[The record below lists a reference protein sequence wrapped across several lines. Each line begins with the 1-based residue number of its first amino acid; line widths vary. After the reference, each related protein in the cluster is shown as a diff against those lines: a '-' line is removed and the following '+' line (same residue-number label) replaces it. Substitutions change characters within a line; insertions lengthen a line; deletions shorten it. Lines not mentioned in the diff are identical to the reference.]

1 MKLLV
6 VYGGHPWVT
15 CACQEAVFPGFL
27 CSHSIC
33 RRHRLQSQ
41 LPGNCHPDWKREKS
55 VHCDWWLQTE
65 THYSV
70 ELFFSCHIDPSG
82 QWSDKKFTE
91 MSGSHTRHICSVCSL
106 TKWMRL
112 QDCILKKIS
121 FFFFI
126 LCWNYAA
133 FIDLI
138 LDKLDMALN
147 VYLTECVIKILQAQ
161 WQKTIRWWMETM
173 SISLHQCRVFQ
184 IHWDSISDSMSS

>member
-121 FFFFI
+121 FFFYFMLK
-126 LCWNYAA
+126 LCCLHRPYFGQIRHGFKCIPHRVCDQNTTSAMTKNNKMVDGNY
-133 FIDLI
+133 
-138 LDKLDMALN
+138 
-147 VYLTECVIKILQAQ
+147 E
-161 WQKTIRWWMETM
+161 
-173 SISLHQCRVFQ
+173 H
-184 IHWDSISDSMSS
+184 